1 MASSYVETPAEEAT
15 LAILAKARATDIR
28 YCTYYAAGIVGI
40 ITALIFQHWA
50 YKIWIS
56 GGPNSSLVLRSLA
69 RTTRPIRGIFKRSIY
84 GSSHITVEECLIASS
99 YLATNLAVSLSSIEW
114 KTGLTTA
121 ILARRLGW

>member
-1 MASSYVETPAEEAT
+1 MASSYVETPAEEAI

-28 YCTYYAAGIVGI
+28 YCTYYAAGVVGI
-40 ITALIFQHWA
+40 VAVLVLQHWA

-56 GGPNSSLVLRSLA
+56 GGANSSLAIQSFTGTA
-69 RTTRPIRGIFKRSIY
+69 RPIRSIVK
-84 GSSHITVEECLIASS
+84 GPVHSSSHITIGDCVLASS
-99 YLATNLAVSLSSIEW
+99 YLAINLSVSLFDIEW